1 MPSAQQAEP
10 LAAFTVLFVPGVT
23 PTKWARVWNERM
35 RRQRLELRPASGA
48 EALAAMR
55 DGTGDAAF
63 LRDVSADDEFSA
75 IRLYEEQPVVVASR
89 DHLFSAVGANETI
102 GRDEL
107 AAENVLDG
115 QDADTV
121 ELVAAG
127 VGVATMPQSVARMLS
142 RRDVIAR
149 ALRDAAPTTISLVWP
164 IDRTTPAVE
173 AFIGIV
179 RGRTENSS
187 R

>member
-1 MPSAQQAEP
+1 MTEP
-10 LAAFTVLFVPGVT
+10 LPTFAVLFVPGVT

-35 RRQRLELRPASGA
+35 RRQRLELRPASSA
-48 EALAAMR
+48 EAIAALR

-63 LRDVSADDEFSA
+63 LRDVAADEEFSA
-75 IRLYEEQPVVVASR
+75 IRLYDEQPVVVASR
-89 DHLFSAVGANETI
+89 DHLFSALGANETI
-102 GRDEL
+102 GVDEL
-107 AAENVLDG
+107 AAENLLEG
-115 QDADTV
+115 QDAETLD
-121 ELVAAG
+121 LVAAG
-127 VGVATMPQSVARMLS
+127 VGVATMPQSVARALG

-149 ALRDAAPTTISLVWP
+149 ALRDAPATTISLVWP

-187 R
+187 RA